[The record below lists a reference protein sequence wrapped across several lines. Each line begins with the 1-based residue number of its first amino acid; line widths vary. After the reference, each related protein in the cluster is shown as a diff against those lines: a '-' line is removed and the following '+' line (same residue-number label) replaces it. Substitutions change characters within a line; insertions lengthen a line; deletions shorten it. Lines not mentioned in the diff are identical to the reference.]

1 MAQKSFSASCCPVL
15 NMHGKCLVVTRVV
28 GKSLDSSHIVIH
40 PLLLDAGS
48 SSLQT
53 SLFLQ
58 QALLFSAQPLSSKRS
73 FLLSPKKTIVLL
85 PPSTLDVPTT
95 GAGQPTLAGSCLTA
109 LSCGLPGCG
118 PLPPA
123 SCCLHPA
130 LPALCSMLSLLP
142 APCSPHCLH
151 PAACVHMQ
159 GLGAVA
165 PAWRYWHLG
174 REWWEHS
181 EDNGTCFGN
190 IAGIVKSRTVT
201 GLTEVLLSG

>member
-15 NMHGKCLVVTRVV
+15 NMRGKCLVVTRVV

-40 PLLLDAGS
+40 PLLHDTGS

-123 SCCLHPA
+123 SCCLHP
-130 LPALCSMLSLLP
+130 LPAACSLLSSLP
-142 APCSPHCLH
+142 APCCLCSH
-151 PAACVHMQ
+151 A
-159 GLGAVA
+159 GAGGCCSC
-165 PAWRYWHLG
+165 L
-174 REWWEHS
+174 
-181 EDNGTCFGN
+181 
-190 IAGIVKSRTVT
+190 
-201 GLTEVLLSG
+201 EVLASGQEMVGAFRRQWHMFW